1 MNTTIFLRRR
11 ATRRM
16 SGWSLIELTII
27 LVVLAILC
35 AILAPVIGR
44 FIRNARIIRC
54 REDVQ
59 AIGCAIWMMI
69 EDTGIG
75 YLRYNGRQRNDC
87 HIILAVGDGHIPV
100 LGSGGDS
107 RWTAPVDLER
117 KDFLE
122 YHLVLNQPGA
132 NTNRRYYTPLDLGF
146 NSEFGWRGPYIT
158 APLIPTLGAT
168 ATPSTANT
176 LAPSTTPKTPLS
188 SPPAPTAPSA
198 PPGPSMASPPATM
211 TSSTSSMA
219 APCPEA

>member
-158 APLIPTLGAT
+158 APIDPDPWGNRYAVNCEYLGPFNNTEDTFVISAGPNG
-168 ATPSTANT
+168 AISTPWAIDGV
-176 LAPSTTPKTPLS
+176 TPGDDDILYVVDG
-188 SPPAPTAPSA
+188 SA
-198 PPGPSMASPPATM
+198 MP
-211 TSSTSSMA
+211 
-219 APCPEA
+219 